1 VAGRWFGVRGRRFV
15 RPTLTLIHKGA
26 AVRALADLEHKPWA
40 AEDGEVWTAAFAL
53 DESLDGAR
61 EIELSVAPDIIV
73 ELRPK
78 GKKLA
83 RPGDSLTAGAAAR
96 APRFKGESIVPVP
109 AAADGAPDPEA
120 KPARPPRRRVSPS
133 AELERLGARLAS
145 ANHALG
151 QERERRAALAKSLED
166 ERTTNRELRTELGRA
181 HSELEVAG
189 AARAEAVAVE
199 AELEEARGQLRE
211 AQRGHQA
218 DTEALSRRH
227 EDATQAFSREHE
239 QLTEAHGAL
248 EDELRRQTEAL
259 ESTREA
265 LAAERAES
273 GRLRNRFA
281 QLQETGRHGGSAE
294 TAETA
299 KTGADGAPAEPRV
312 SRRATSRAAGQ
323 SRAGASRESVQR
335 DTPEQETSKR
345 DTPEQETSKRATSER
360 ATSKRATS
368 KRATSERATSEREA
382 SGRGASERET
392 SRRAPRRRQARK
404 REPDPTETQRFDVL
418 GLQDEL
424 ELAAPPS
431 PSRSASRRAGQP
443 PPDPPGWTPPV
454 ADRLRPLNPSLRHR
468 TWWFGRLLALIVLC
482 GVIAAVYVL
491 LHSTVLH

>member
-211 AQRGHQA
+211 VQRGHQA

-294 TAETA
+294 T
-299 KTGADGAPAEPRV
+299 GADGAPAEPRV

-345 DTPEQETSKRATSER
+345 DTPEQETSKRATAAR
-360 ATSKRATS
+360 ATSERATS